1 LKSTTVVKA
10 RAAIQDMKHFWR
22 ATSNENLASKFID
35 RREHTL
41 QKVVNLEIVK
51 TVCIEKM
58 NGDLLAEKIYI
69 MTSSADDRWQQV
81 KRKVDVI
88 VSQGGIVGSLVP
100 EYYCV
105 W

>member
-1 LKSTTVVKA
+1 
-10 RAAIQDMKHFWR
+10 
-22 ATSNENLASKFID
+22 
-35 RREHTL
+35 
-41 QKVVNLEIVK
+41 
-51 TVCIEKM
+51 M